1 MDSILICGGAGFIGS
16 NFIHYL
22 FSEPGFKGQV
32 INCDKLTY
40 AGNLDNLALISEKES
55 GRRYTFIRGDIGNR
69 PLLKDTLARFRPGAI
84 VNFAAESH
92 VDRSIDAPLV
102 FVETNVKGTVCLLEE
117 ALLYWKSLAG
127 PEKDDFRFLHVSTD
141 EVFGSLGESGRFSES
156 TPYRPNSPYAASKA
170 ASDHFLRAWHQTFG
184 LPVLLGNCSNNYGPY
199 QFPEKLIPLMII
211 NCLQEQTLPV
221 YGRGENIRDW
231 LYVEDHCRA
240 LWRILQRGEV
250 GQSYNI
256 GGGNELKNIEVVES
270 ICAIMDELVP
280 LSAGRAY
287 RELISFVTD
296 RPGHD
301 FRYAVDYSK
310 IKKEL
315 GWQPQHDFSSGLKST
330 VAWYLENRD
339 WWQAIREKKYNLE
352 RLGNIK
358 S

>member
-184 LPVLLGNCSNNYGPY
+184 LPVLLGNCSNN
-199 QFPEKLIPLMII
+199 K
-211 NCLQEQTLPV
+211 
-221 YGRGENIRDW
+221 
-231 LYVEDHCRA
+231 A
-240 LWRILQRGEV
+240 LL
-250 GQSYNI
+250 
-256 GGGNELKNIEVVES
+256 
-270 ICAIMDELVP
+270 
-280 LSAGRAY
+280 
-287 RELISFVTD
+287 T
-296 RPGHD
+296 
-301 FRYAVDYSK
+301 
-310 IKKEL
+310 IKVNK
-315 GWQPQHDFSSGLKST
+315 
-330 VAWYLENRD
+330 
-339 WWQAIREKKYNLE
+339 
-352 RLGNIK
+352 
-358 S
+358 